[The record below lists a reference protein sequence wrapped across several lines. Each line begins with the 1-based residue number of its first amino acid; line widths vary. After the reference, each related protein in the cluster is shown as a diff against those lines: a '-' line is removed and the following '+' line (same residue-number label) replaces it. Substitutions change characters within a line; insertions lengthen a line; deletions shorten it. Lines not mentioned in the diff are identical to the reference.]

1 MYFLSLLGG
10 PRPPEEDGP
19 AHEVYLRGGA
29 AAQGRK
35 VRLGANF
42 AHILRAI
49 ICMRGRGVGRHGGG
63 SAALSQEGG
72 GGQLLTR
79 QGGIEGGT
87 WTKYFSNLRKQQ
99 KNEFCR

>member
-63 SAALSQEGG
+63 SAALGRGG
-72 GGQLLTR
+72 GAT
-79 QGGIEGGT
+79 
-87 WTKYFSNLRKQQ
+87 FD
-99 KNEFCR
+99 